1 MSSKTVTLN
10 TANFDE
16 LVLRSDK
23 TVVVD
28 FWAPWCPPCRV
39 LGPTI
44 DRLAEERPDLVVGKL
59 NVDDSQDV
67 ADRYGIRGIPTVLV
81 FRGGELVEKSVGL
94 VPYERLLELTPP
106 VKATPT
112 PTAAVS
118 D

>member
-1 MSSKTVTLN
+1 MASNIVTLN

-23 TVVVD
+23 TVLVD

-59 NVDDSQDV
+59 NVDDSQGV
-67 ADRYGIRGIPTVLV
+67 ADRYGIQGIPTVLV
-81 FRGGELVEKSVGL
+81 FRGGELVDKSVGL
-94 VPYERLLELTPP
+94 VSFERLQELAPAAEAP
-106 VKATPT
+106 VAR
-112 PTAAVS
+112 S
-118 D
+118 

>member
-10 TANFDE
+10 TANFDA

-59 NVDDSQDV
+59 NVDDAQQI
-67 ADRYGIRGIPTVLV
+67 ADRYGITGIPTVLL
-81 FRGGELVEKSVGL
+81 FRGGELVERSVGL
-94 VPYERLLELTPP
+94 VSFERLQELAP
-106 VKATPT
+106 AAE
-112 PTAAVS
+112 AAVAHS
-118 D
+118 

>member
-1 MSSKTVTLN
+1 MSSNIVTLN

-59 NVDDSQDV
+59 NVDDAQEM
-67 ADRYGIRGIPTVLV
+67 ADRYGITGIPTVLM
-81 FRGGELVEKSVGL
+81 FRAGELVEKSVGL
-94 VPYERLLELTPP
+94 VSFERLQELAPLAETTLARP
-106 VKATPT
+106 
-112 PTAAVS
+112 
-118 D
+118 